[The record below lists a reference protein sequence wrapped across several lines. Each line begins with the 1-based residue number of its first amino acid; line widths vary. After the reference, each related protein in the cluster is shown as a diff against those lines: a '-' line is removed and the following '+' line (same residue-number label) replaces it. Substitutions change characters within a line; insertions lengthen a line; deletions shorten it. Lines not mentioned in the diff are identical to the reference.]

1 MTSKVYRGLSEV
13 LGLRDESMVLSV
25 FVRKIITNLKY
36 WSHREPIVVKTL
48 LLLNELCVGY
58 SSVRKLV
65 KLEEVQFI
73 LQNHT
78 VMPNEQFYFETTE
91 LLNQSLI
98 LSVRFRHQIILLIQR
113 VLKPKESGSVVSC
126 PSSFEFMFEIYKI
139 NSNSDLFN
147 PFPIKPNSDYRI
159 AHVMKDGNVV

>member
-1 MTSKVYRGLSEV
+1 MTSKVYRGLSDV

-36 WSHREPIVVKTL
+36 WSHREPIVAKTL

-65 KLEEVQFI
+65 KLEEIQFI

-78 VMPNEQFYFETTE
+78 V
-91 LLNQSLI
+91 
-98 LSVRFRHQIILLIQR
+98 VGII
-113 VLKPKESGSVVSC
+113 
-126 PSSFEFMFEIYKI
+126 F
-139 NSNSDLFN
+139 SDYEP
-147 PFPIKPNSDYRI
+147 PFIKPLFVLSFLVIERAFSI
-159 AHVMKDGNVV
+159 PGSKC

>member
-1 MTSKVYRGLSEV
+1 MTSKVYRGLSDV

-36 WSHREPIVVKTL
+36 WSHREPIVAKTL

-65 KLEEVQFI
+65 KLEEIQFI

-78 VMPNEQFYFETTE
+78 VLSLSQVFVTQ
-91 LLNQSLI
+91 LLNMHDFFFSELI
-98 LSVRFRHQIILLIQR
+98 
-113 VLKPKESGSVVSC
+113 E
-126 PSSFEFMFEIYKI
+126 
-139 NSNSDLFN
+139 
-147 PFPIKPNSDYRI
+147 
-159 AHVMKDGNVV
+159 

>member
-98 LSVRFRHQIILLIQR
+98 LSVRFRHQIILLNDTIFK
-113 VLKPKESGSVVSC
+113 L
-126 PSSFEFMFEIYKI
+126 
-139 NSNSDLFN
+139 
-147 PFPIKPNSDYRI
+147 
-159 AHVMKDGNVV
+159 

>member
-36 WSHREPIVVKTL
+36 WSRREPIVVKTL

-78 VMPNEQFYFETTE
+78 VTFIYSCVSS
-91 LLNQSLI
+91 LLLVTCFF
-98 LSVRFRHQIILLIQR
+98 L
-113 VLKPKESGSVVSC
+113 
-126 PSSFEFMFEIYKI
+126 
-139 NSNSDLFN
+139 
-147 PFPIKPNSDYRI
+147 RI
-159 AHVMKDGNVV
+159 CLE

>member
-78 VMPNEQFYFETTE
+78 VHPEKIPSHSRNLNYLFTT
-91 LLNQSLI
+91 
-98 LSVRFRHQIILLIQR
+98 
-113 VLKPKESGSVVSC
+113 
-126 PSSFEFMFEIYKI
+126 
-139 NSNSDLFN
+139 
-147 PFPIKPNSDYRI
+147 
-159 AHVMKDGNVV
+159 

>member
-1 MTSKVYRGLSEV
+1 MTSKVYRGLSDV

-65 KLEEVQFI
+65 KLEEIQFI

-78 VMPNEQFYFETTE
+78 VSW
-91 LLNQSLI
+91 LLQLI
-98 LSVRFRHQIILLIQR
+98 YLSQIFRH
-113 VLKPKESGSVVSC
+113 
-126 PSSFEFMFEIYKI
+126 
-139 NSNSDLFN
+139 NLFN
-147 PFPIKPNSDYRI
+147 RANIFHFLARTWT
-159 AHVMKDGNVV
+159 

>member
-1 MTSKVYRGLSEV
+1 
-13 LGLRDESMVLSV
+13 MVLSV

-78 VMPNEQFYFETTE
+78 VRTE
-91 LLNQSLI
+91 KYTIAIWQVS
-98 LSVRFRHQIILLIQR
+98 IILNHL
-113 VLKPKESGSVVSC
+113 
-126 PSSFEFMFEIYKI
+126 
-139 NSNSDLFN
+139 NS
-147 PFPIKPNSDYRI
+147 
-159 AHVMKDGNVV
+159 

>member
-1 MTSKVYRGLSEV
+1 MTSKVYRGLSDV

-36 WSHREPIVVKTL
+36 WSHREAIVVKTL

-65 KLEEVQFI
+65 KLDEIQFI

-78 VMPNEQFYFETTE
+78 VKSLVWSILTYTSYLTIEFIKVFSVILYFN
-91 LLNQSLI
+91 LLL
-98 LSVRFRHQIILLIQR
+98 FFII
-113 VLKPKESGSVVSC
+113 
-126 PSSFEFMFEIYKI
+126 
-139 NSNSDLFN
+139 
-147 PFPIKPNSDYRI
+147 
-159 AHVMKDGNVV
+159 

>member
-1 MTSKVYRGLSEV
+1 MTSKVYRGLSDV

-36 WSHREPIVVKTL
+36 WSHREPIVAKTL

-65 KLEEVQFI
+65 KLEEIQFI

-78 VMPNEQFYFETTE
+78 VIPFYNVQF
-91 LLNQSLI
+91 LLSSFINL
-98 LSVRFRHQIILLIQR
+98 VILL
-113 VLKPKESGSVVSC
+113 C
-126 PSSFEFMFEIYKI
+126 
-139 NSNSDLFN
+139 
-147 PFPIKPNSDYRI
+147 
-159 AHVMKDGNVV
+159 

>member
-1 MTSKVYRGLSEV
+1 MQMASKVYRGLSEV

-36 WSHREPIVVKTL
+36 WSHRDPIVVKTL

-78 VMPNEQFYFETTE
+78 VNFLNTLHICYTYFVYSIFMHVHEYICIVG
-91 LLNQSLI
+91 LNI
-98 LSVRFRHQIILLIQR
+98 V
-113 VLKPKESGSVVSC
+113 
-126 PSSFEFMFEIYKI
+126 
-139 NSNSDLFN
+139 
-147 PFPIKPNSDYRI
+147 
-159 AHVMKDGNVV
+159 

>member
-58 SSVRKLV
+58 SSDVCVHKYNSTLESSLV
-65 KLEEVQFI
+65 CD
-73 LQNHT
+73 
-78 VMPNEQFYFETTE
+78 
-91 LLNQSLI
+91 S
-98 LSVRFRHQIILLIQR
+98 
-113 VLKPKESGSVVSC
+113 
-126 PSSFEFMFEIYKI
+126 
-139 NSNSDLFN
+139 
-147 PFPIKPNSDYRI
+147 
-159 AHVMKDGNVV
+159 